1 MSEFVRIGSNL
12 QAAMLTIMRY
22 VKDVTGIEPTD
33 EEIVNSLKS
42 YFILNEVGNQIKY
55 QLKKNE
61 ANKETDPDEIKDLR
75 WTLNLMTG
83 PGQNILAKAGVFRKE
98 ITDAIQAIQDVIE
111 KSSGT
116 KPSHEIIAKSLR
128 SSFILSEIKNQID
141 WQRKNAKGAKGLKK
155 IS

>member
-1 MSEFVRIGSNL
+1 MSEFVRIGSSL

-33 EEIVNSLKS
+33 EEIAGALKS

-55 QLKKNE
+55 QLNKPE
-61 ANKETDPDEIKDLR
+61 AKKETDHEEIKDLR
-75 WTLNLMTG
+75 WNLNLMTG
-83 PGQNILAKAGVFRKE
+83 PGQNILAKAGVFRKD
-98 ITDAIQAIQDVIE
+98 ISDAIQAIQDAIL
-111 KSSGT
+111 KTSGT
-116 KPSHEIIAKSLR
+116 KPSHETIAKSLK